1 MPRTTFLVMMVLA
14 GLGTVLTAAYF
25 LRLVRALCQ
34 GDPAE
39 HPAAAFAVDL
49 SRIELITWAPLIA
62 LTVVL
67 GVWPPLLLNHWNF
80 L

>member
-1 MPRTTFLVMMVLA
+1 MMVVA

-25 LRLVRALCQ
+25 LRLVRNLCQ

-49 SRIELITWAPLIA
+49 SRIELITWAPLII
-62 LTVVL
+62 LTVLL
-67 GVWPPLLLNHWNF
+67 GVWPGLLLAHWAG

>member
-1 MPRTTFLVMMVLA
+1 
-14 GLGTVLTAAYF
+14 VLTAAYF
-25 LRLVRALCQ
+25 LRLVRTLCQ